1 MPKRL
6 HHLTRN
12 IKAQVLVGS
21 CLFLMIGCETATQK
35 HISTLTADIQASEQ
49 RAYACLQKIET
60 NPAFLGIS
68 KHTPLSGRMT
78 PNIQQLA
85 DDTIPTEE
93 ESKVIVA
100 LHNELSQCR
109 ARGIEDFMKTV
120 PSLVS
125 IFVPAYLEGD
135 LITVEL
141 IKRKITWGEANKR
154 KAAIKNET
162 MTKGHAEVQRLHQA
176 YARSHEAE
184 LQQRQAAMNALSN
197 WAQQQ
202 QLLMQNQQ
210 FINTLNRPVMTNCTG
225 VGRSIQC
232 TSF

>member
-1 MPKRL
+1 MHILSIYSARI
-6 HHLTRN
+6 
-12 IKAQVLVGS
+12 IKFYCLVGA

-35 HISTLTADIQASEQ
+35 HISNLTADIQAAEQ
-49 RAYACLQKIET
+49 RVYACLQNIET
-60 NPAFLGIS
+60 NPVYQGLS
-68 KHTPLSGRMT
+68 KHTPLTGRMT
-78 PNIQQLA
+78 PSIEQLT
-85 DDTIPTEE
+85 DDTLPTED

-109 ARGIEDFMKTV
+109 ARGIEDLMKTV

-154 KAAIKNET
+154 KATIKNET
-162 MTKGHAEVQRLHQA
+162 MSKGHAEVQRLNQA

-197 WAQQQ
+197 WAYQQQ
-202 QLLMQNQQ
+202 VLLQNQQ
-210 FINTLNRPVMTNCTG
+210 LINTINRPVMTNCTG
-225 VGRSIQC
+225 AGRSIQC
-232 TSF
+232 SSF

>member
-1 MPKRL
+1 MPIRAYYLTGNVKS
-6 HHLTRN
+6 HL
-12 IKAQVLVGS
+12 VVGS
-21 CLFLMIGCETATQK
+21 CFFLMIGCETATQK
-35 HISTLTADIQASEQ
+35 HISTLAADIQAAEQ
-49 RAYACLQKIET
+49 RAYACAQQIET
-60 NPAFLGIS
+60 NPAFQGIS
-68 KHTPLSGRMT
+68 KHTPLTGRTT
-78 PNIQQLA
+78 PNIEQLA
-85 DDTIPTEE
+85 DDAIPTEE

-125 IFVPAYLEGD
+125 IFTPAYLEGD

-154 KAAIKNET
+154 KATIKNEA
-162 MTKGHAEVQRLHQA
+162 MTKGQAEVQRLNQA

-197 WAQQQ
+197 WAHQQQ
-202 QLLMQNQQ
+202 VLMQNQQ
-210 FINTLNRPVMTNCTG
+210 LINTFNRPVMTNCTG